1 MSQPDPVKS
10 HPSTIQINALGRTLI
25 LALFIL
31 SMLGPWTFDL
41 INVPAQYP
49 CDTPFVRLYG
59 DFCGLPLSGFTMIKL
74 AAGGLFS
81 ILSEL
86 VEGRFAAGSS
96 LLIFLTGI
104 LVIVL
109 PFFSTLLLLVNRNSS
124 RRQIIHV
131 VVWALACLPTLT
143 LFIFQISSD
152 QSARFFYLLWGLWL
166 YILVAIST
174 VLFEILALR
183 VNIVKRK

>member
-1 MSQPDPVKS
+1 
-10 HPSTIQINALGRTLI
+10 
-25 LALFIL
+25 
-31 SMLGPWTFDL
+31 
-41 INVPAQYP
+41 
-49 CDTPFVRLYG
+49 
-59 DFCGLPLSGFTMIKL
+59 
-74 AAGGLFS
+74 
-81 ILSEL
+81 
-86 VEGRFAAGSS
+86 
-96 LLIFLTGI
+96 
-104 LVIVL
+104 
-109 PFFSTLLLLVNRNSS
+109 
-124 RRQIIHV
+124 V